1 MERSVQPV
9 VHLVD
14 PPPERRPRR
23 SRAGYAL
30 SAPALIWLL
39 VLFVVPMFAMASL
52 STQTGSSLEGFR
64 QTFRL
69 ANFTEAISANSQ
81 FFLRSFRN
89 GAIVTVLALLLAYP
103 VAYWI
108 AFYGGRFKT
117 VILFVLLLPFFI
129 SFVIRTVAWSFIL
142 SDDGIV
148 LGTLKNIGLL
158 SDSYHVLGTTVAVV
172 AGITYNLVPFTILPL
187 YVSLEQIDRSL
198 VEAAKDLYASRTQA
212 FLKVVFPLSLPGVFA
227 AVLLTSI
234 PAIGD
239 YVNAAVLGGFAP
251 GTSMIGNVIQAEFL
265 RNRDYPEGAALAF
278 VLMALMV
285 VGAVLYARLLGTERI
300 TEG

>member
-1 MERSVQPV
+1 M
-9 VHLVD
+9 
-14 PPPERRPRR
+14 
-23 SRAGYAL
+23 
-30 SAPALIWLL
+30 
-39 VLFVVPMFAMASL
+39 LFVVPMIAMASL
-52 STQTGSSLEGFR
+52 STQTGSSLEGFS
-64 QTFRL
+64 QTFRF
-69 ANFTEAISANSQ
+69 ANFTDAISANSE
-81 FFLRSFRN
+81 FFIRSFRN

-108 AFYGGRFKT
+108 AFYGGRFKS

-158 SDSYHVLGTTVAVV
+158 PDSYHVLGTTVAVI
-172 AGITYNLVPFTILPL
+172 AGITYNLVPFAILPL
-187 YVSLEQIDRSL
+187 YVSLEQIDKRL
-198 VEAAKDLYASRTQA
+198 VEAAKDLYASRTRA

-285 VGAVLYARLLGTERI
+285 IGAVVYARLLGTERI

>member
-1 MERSVQPV
+1 V
-9 VHLVD
+9 
-14 PPPERRPRR
+14 
-23 SRAGYAL
+23 
-30 SAPALIWLL
+30 WLL
-39 VLFVVPMFAMASL
+39 VLFIIPMFAMASL
-52 STQTGSSLEGFR
+52 SLQEGSSLEGFR
-64 QTFRL
+64 QTFRF
-69 ANFTEAISANSQ
+69 ANFIDAIANNGT
-81 FFLRSFRN
+81 FLIRSLRN
-89 GAIVTVLALLLAYP
+89 GLIVTIAALLIAYP

-108 AFYGGRFKT
+108 AFYGGRFKS
-117 VILFVLLLPFFI
+117 VFLFLLLLPFFI

-148 LGTLKNIGLL
+148 LGTLKTIGLL
-158 SDSYHVLGTTVAVV
+158 PESYHVLGTTFAVI

-187 YVSLEQIDRSL
+187 YVSLEQIDRGL
-198 VEAAKDLYASRTQA
+198 VEAAKDLYSNRTQA
-212 FLKVVFPLSLPGVFA
+212 FFKVVFPLSLPGVFA

-278 VLMALMV
+278 VLMAVMV
-285 VGAVLYARLLGTERI
+285 IGAVIYARLLGTERV
-300 TEG
+300 TT

>member
-1 MERSVQPV
+1 MERPLPADL
-9 VHLVD
+9 HLVE
-14 PPPERRPRR
+14 PPVRRPRKR
-23 SRAGYAL
+23 RAPYAL
-30 SAPALIWLL
+30 GAPALLWLL
-39 VLFVVPMFAMASL
+39 VLFIIPMFAMASL
-52 STQTGSSLEGFR
+52 ALQEGSSIEGFR
-64 QTFRL
+64 MTWRFANLTDAL
-69 ANFTEAISANSQ
+69 AQNGEFVI
-81 FFLRSFRN
+81 RSLRN
-89 GAIVTVLALLLAYP
+89 GAIVTIAALLLAYP

-108 AFYGGRFKT
+108 AFYAGRFKL

-148 LGTLKNIGLL
+148 LGTLKTVGVLPE
-158 SDSYHVLGTTVAVV
+158 SYHVLGTTFAVI

-187 YVSLEQIDRSL
+187 YVSLEQIDRRL
-198 VEAAKDLYASRTQA
+198 VEAAKDLYSSRTQA
-212 FLKVVFPLSLPGVFA
+212 FLKVVVPLSLPGVFA

-239 YVNAAVLGGFAP
+239 YINAAVLGGP

-265 RNRDYPEGAALAF
+265 RNRDYPEATSLAL
-278 VLMALMV
+278 VLMAIMV
-285 VGAVLYARLLGTERI
+285 VGAVIYARVLGTQRI

>member
-1 MERSVQPV
+1 MERSVQPDL
-9 VHLVD
+9 HLVA
-14 PPPERRPRR
+14 PPERRPRR
-23 SRAGYAL
+23 SRAGYVL
-30 SAPALIWLL
+30 SAPALVWLL

-52 STQTGSSLEGFR
+52 STQTGSSLEGFS

-69 ANFTEAISANSQ
+69 ANFTDAISANSE

-89 GAIVTVLALLLAYP
+89 GAIVTALALLLAYP

-117 VILFVLLLPFFI
+117 AILFVLLLPFFI

-148 LGTLKNIGLL
+148 LGTLKSVGLL
-158 SDSYHVLGTTVAVV
+158 PESYHVLGTTVAVV

-187 YVSLEQIDRSL
+187 YVSLEQIDKRV

-278 VLMALMV
+278 VLMAVMV
-285 VGAVLYARLLGTERI
+285 IGAVLYARLLGTERI

>member
-1 MERSVQPV
+1 
-9 VHLVD
+9 
-14 PPPERRPRR
+14 
-23 SRAGYAL
+23 
-30 SAPALIWLL
+30 
-39 VLFVVPMFAMASL
+39 MFAMASL
-52 STQTGSSLEGFR
+52 SLQEGSSLEGFR
-64 QTFRL
+64 MTWRF
-69 ANFTEAISANSQ
+69 ANFTDAIAANGE
-81 FFLRSFRN
+81 FLLRSLRN
-89 GAIVTVLALLLAYP
+89 GAIVTVAALLVAYP

-108 AFYGGRFKT
+108 AFYGGRLKT
-117 VILFVLLLPFFI
+117 VFLFVLLLPFFI
-129 SFVIRTVAWSFIL
+129 SFVIRTIAWSFIL

-148 LGTLKNIGLL
+148 LGTLKSIGLL
-158 SDSYHVLGTTVAVV
+158 PDSYHVLGTTLAVV

-187 YVSLEQIDRSL
+187 YVSLEQIDPRL
-198 VEAAKDLYASRTQA
+198 VEAAKDLYASKTQA
-212 FLKVVFPLSLPGVFA
+212 FFKVVFPLSLPGVFA

-239 YVNAAVLGGFAP
+239 YVNAAVLGGSAP

-285 VGAVLYARLLGTERI
+285 VGAVIYARLLGTERI